1 MAKIDLID
9 GNWVDLV
16 FEGRNQKYGAYRL
29 RKGTTKRNIISIIV
43 VALIA
48 VIAFAAMAI
57 KNIVEAHAKVA
68 ATQVTEISALNQ
80 PKKQAQVKKQIKIE
94 EPEKV
99 VERVK
104 SSIKF
109 TAPVIKKDNEVKPE
123 DELKTQDQLMN
134 NKAAIGSFDVKG
146 NDDANGEVLKAKEV
160 IAQPVEQPKHEEENK
175 VFDIVEE
182 MPSFPGGM
190 AALNKYLH
198 DNVHYPVVA
207 QENGVQGR
215 VTISF
220 VVEKDGSVTDV
231 KVAKSVDPS
240 LDKEALRVVK
250 SMPRWTPGK
259 QNGATVRVKYNVPV
273 NFRLQN

>member
-16 FEGRNQKYGAYRL
+16 FEGRNQKYGAYKL

-57 KNIVEAHAKVA
+57 KNIVEANAKVA

-80 PKKQAQVKKQIKIE
+80 PKKQAQVKKQVKIE